1 MVLIEALGT
10 AGDNCIVITGAG
22 SNDVNGVYIPT
33 GRKWH
38 DAEVYENDAKCL
50 LSREPHKNQK
60 TGETSYG
67 WIIGQERKPI
77 YAVQSPDITPPSSGW
92 RKFTGALPL
101 PVLSGPCSYSEGAAQ
116 AAESFKN
123 TGKTFFVA
131 CKYSDSEAVWTRALS
146 LANASAL
153 KAALYS
159 NRSEARLRL
168 SKWDAAL
175 SDAQE
180 ALKLRPTHDKALLR
194 AAVAS
199 REMKMYNEAYEFAK
213 KCLENNS
220 KHMEAKIL
228 LADLEYLIADL
239 TQPDSAKVARL
250 KLQESIKQQELEQL
264 GKKLGTK
271 DMNLLCGMKAFEGYG
286 DRRAKTAAKD
296 DRPPLTSLPYH
307 HAGLPQEE
315 VNRMDKFFQ
324 EQRDQKDFE
333 KTKAQKEKESY
344 AKVKEEYKARAAQ
357 DVAEGKLAGL
367 DEIFGQ
373 KPGLTVPDIAASPP
387 KEPSLALAAPQVK
400 TEPAE
405 RISLTAAE
413 MSEIDS
419 LFEGLPTRTPP
430 AAVVAPKPP
439 SEKTKK
445 LAQARKLMLG
455 H

>member
-1 MVLIEALGT
+1 MVFIETLEA
-10 AGDNCIVITGAG
+10 AGDNCIVITGSG

-67 WIIGQERKPI
+67 WILGQERKPL
-77 YAVQSPDITPPSSGW
+77 YAVQSPETSPPSSGW

-101 PVLSGPCSYSEGAAQ
+101 PTLSGPCNFSEAAAQ
-116 AAESFKN
+116 AAESFKD
-123 TGKTFFVA
+123 TGKRLFTA
-131 CKYSDSEAVWTRALS
+131 CKYSDAEAVWTRGLS
-146 LANASAL
+146 LANASVL

-199 REMKMYNEAYEFAK
+199 RELKMYNEAHEFAK

-239 TQPDSAKVARL
+239 TQPDSAKIARI
-250 KLQESIKQQELEQL
+250 KLQESIKQQELELL
-264 GKKLGTK
+264 GKKLGAK
-271 DMNLLCGMKAFEGYG
+271 DMNLLSGMKAFEGYG
-286 DRRAKTAAKD
+286 DKREKTASKD
-296 DRPPLTSLPYH
+296 DRAPLTSLPYH
-307 HAGLPQEE
+307 HAGLSQEE
-315 VNRMDKFFQ
+315 VDRMDKFFQ
-324 EQRDQKDFE
+324 EQRDKKDYE
-333 KTKAQKEKESY
+333 KLKAQKEKESY
-344 AKVKEEYKARAAQ
+344 AKVKEEYKSRAMQ
-357 DVAEGKLAGL
+357 DVKDGKLASL
-367 DEIFGQ
+367 DEIFGP
-373 KPGLTVPDIAASPP
+373 KLGLATSDLAASPP
-387 KEPSLALAAPQVK
+387 KEPELVVSSPKVK

-405 RISLTAAE
+405 KITLTASE
-413 MSEIDS
+413 MGEIDS
-419 LFEGLPTRTPP
+419 LFEGLPTRTPS
-430 AAVVAPKPP
+430 AAVVVSKSP
-439 SEKTKK
+439 SEKAKRLEK
-445 LAQARKLMLG
+445 ARKLMLG
-455 H
+455 S